1 MLLSTLSADTDGK
14 IVVASHV
21 ATGFGSTDG
30 RRWGRSKLFIAAV
43 DINVTYWYEL
53 AQLRQIRQTLQ
64 DQYFEKEGNV
74 IQAASILAT
83 EIGNMWA
90 TPVSPTSSIGT
101 TLGTA
106 AHMSSSLGDAGSRE
120 VM

>member
-14 IVVASHV
+14 IVVVSHV

-53 AQLRQIRQTLQ
+53 ARRQIRQTLQ
-64 DQYFEKEGNV
+64 DQYFGKAGNV
-74 IQAASILAT
+74 IQAASILTT

-90 TPVSPTSSIGT
+90 LQSARHHPLERHWDGRTYV
-101 TLGTA
+101 
-106 AHMSSSLGDAGSRE
+106 
-120 VM
+120 